1 MTHSST
7 LTTLAA
13 AAALLAACSGDNGT
27 GTTAPQAAVTLS
39 LATRPSSGVGAIRT
53 GALADPL
60 SLTDTANNTLV
71 ITSAQVV
78 LRKIEL
84 KSSTSACTG
93 DAEDGDDNGGNGGNG
108 AEPGDDNGGH
118 GAEPGDDHG
127 GTSGS
132 DDPAGHTIRMGAL
145 HDGDCGELKLGPVLV
160 DLPLSAGATQVF
172 SVEVPA
178 GTYDRVEYK
187 IHRPSSRDTALVAAH
202 PGFDGVSIKVTGT
215 YNGVAFTYVTGL
227 EAEQENELNPPLTV
241 ATTGATDLTLLMDI
255 DKWFRDGAGK
265 LVDPT
270 TATAGGANEA
280 LVRTNIGG
288 SSECFEDHD
297 RNGHHD

>member
-1 MTHSST
+1 MTHPST

-160 DLPLSAGATQVF
+160 NL
-172 SVEVPA
+172 
-178 GTYDRVEYK
+178 
-187 IHRPSSRDTALVAAH
+187 
-202 PGFDGVSIKVTGT
+202 DG
-215 YNGVAFTYVTGL
+215 
-227 EAEQENELNPPLTV
+227 
-241 ATTGATDLTLLMDI
+241 
-255 DKWFRDGAGK
+255 WFRNGSGTF
-265 LVDPT
+265 VDP
-270 TATAGGANEA
+270 ASGNKSQPNEG
-280 LVRTNIGG
+280 LVKSNIE
-288 SSECFEDHD
+288 SSLQAFEDGDHD
-297 RNGHHD
+297 GSDD